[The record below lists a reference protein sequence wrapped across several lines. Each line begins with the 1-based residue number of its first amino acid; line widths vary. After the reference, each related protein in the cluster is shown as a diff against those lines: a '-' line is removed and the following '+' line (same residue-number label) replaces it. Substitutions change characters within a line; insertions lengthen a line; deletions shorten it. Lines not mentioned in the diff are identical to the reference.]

1 MNKSKTNAIALTII
15 FISVFAGV
23 PRINAGFSESVNI
36 EIENSQFLAPADCEQ
51 TKKLANEIV
60 DKLVAQ
66 DFEGVRKNFNE
77 NLTKNLSAEQ
87 LKTVWTSVIKEIG
100 EYKSRE
106 KSLYQEFSA
115 ETIVFT
121 RLQMQTGR
129 VSVEVHFGDD
139 GKIIGLWL
147 RPA

>member
-1 MNKSKTNAIALTII
+1 MYKSKTNAIALTII
-15 FISVFAGV
+15 FISVFTGV
-23 PRINAGFSESVNI
+23 PQINAGFLKPVNI
-36 EIENSQFLAPADCEQ
+36 EIENSQFLVPADCEQ

-66 DFEGVRKNFNE
+66 DNEGVRKYFNE
-77 NLTKNLSAEQ
+77 YLTKNLSAEQ
-87 LKTVWTSVIKEIG
+87 MKTNWASVIKEIG

-106 KSLYQEFSA
+106 KSLYQEYPS

-121 RLQMQTGR
+121 KLQMQTGR
-129 VSVEVHFGDD
+129 ISVAVHFGDD

>member
-1 MNKSKTNAIALTII
+1 MNKLKTNAIALTII
-15 FISVFAGV
+15 FISFFTGV
-23 PRINAGFSESVNI
+23 PRINAGLLTSANI

-51 TKKLANEIV
+51 TKRLANEIV
-60 DKLVAQ
+60 DKLIAQ
-66 DFEGVRKNFNE
+66 DFEGARKNFNE
-77 NLTKNLSAEQ
+77 NLMKNLSAEQ
-87 LKTVWTSVIKEIG
+87 MKTIWASVIKEIG

-106 KSLYQEFSA
+106 KSLYQEYPA